1 MSRDSRVYSKRSFR
15 GIFWSILP
23 KFGEL
28 VLTRIRFVTAH
39 WSSGQNEDL
48 LCAIIPKMMETG
60 GLPLKGAK
68 EVFHLPRSWEAQI
81 ERRFDQLESS
91 PFPENTVYG
100 SNSAKYDDKCLPK
113 YSALL
118 RVLDCCTVQA
128 STSSKIAHILL
139 KKLKLSLRPST
150 LPITPEAQFI
160 VTQAFEAY
168 VKLTQ
173 IVDSIDPSLGPLLK
187 AATCRFNKFPAFLD
201 AMAQCERAVR
211 SYADLK
217 GIGSSS
223 PQNNEDPWLIC
234 LIHNLT
240 SPSSK
245 LRLLSLRLLEQLHR
259 SGDQFDSLSTMI
271 QIEETPFDF
280 QNCRM
285 VTSVLMQRLL
295 EAFLKL
301 PAESW
306 LARAIPAH
314 FFGLLTA
321 RISPVSKAAVN
332 YLGVIGESKNGE
344 EAIESVAFEW
354 LSTPSIRR
362 VDKAVAA
369 SDTPHG
375 RLTDFE
381 CTNITGIMDVAAAS
395 RNIQQNT
402 SRVLLEEF
410 ERQQK
415 AEPVRP
421 QNARH
426 HAIRVLSALPR
437 LAENRSR
444 RLVPHLLSWNGDM
457 TILQSAEEEDHEEPE
472 RHNWS
477 LGDRKALVGLFG
489 KFTNPRVL
497 YQSDRVYTA
506 LLTLLTNGDLE
517 MQKLSLQGLLSWKKP
532 EVIPYKESL
541 ELLLDESKFR
551 NELTN
556 LFQGDQMILPE
567 HRKVI
572 MPLILRLLY
581 GRMVSKKGVHN
592 NIRGA
597 RKAILRI
604 LNPEDLGSFLGL
616 TIGKL
621 RDVVTVDASGI
632 REATFSHE
640 ALELRRQVGFLNMT
654 QDIVT
659 EMGPDVL
666 AHTEK
671 LLQPVLYCLFSA
683 YRTFKRERDEA
694 EAGDEK
700 LSTSPTSQNVR
711 KLAMRCLIL
720 LFRNAQSF
728 NWKPFMEP
736 IVREVISSRVEMLPI
751 ENAQGV
757 SGLFQ
762 LLSAWAS
769 LPKSALGFSID
780 ERLLPQLVQVLV
792 IEKAKDEVK
801 IFVLDILRSLIRSAT
816 LQTAESELSELVK
829 AEVLDPQMENILIKV
844 SGLLAKHTSLGW
856 RLLEACI
863 GFMVEAA
870 VVVEESDSIQGLVD
884 ICVKILAQPSGITCP
899 RIKSTTLL
907 VIEKFIPA
915 SRLDDHPSLK
925 WDLYRVVSSHFSYFK
940 DMPNRNCLGRIL
952 SAFAAIEPQVEE
964 VSGLCS
970 SLNSVVESE
979 IDIPDYDKRLSAFGE
994 ISRPRTVPFTANQW
1008 TPLLHNLIFYIKND
1022 DEAGLL
1028 SMSSSDGL
1036 CRLVQDATLASNEE
1050 FTKFRKLL
1058 IDTLLA
1064 DIYKGVRESSEIVVQ
1079 GYLRVVRYLAKSAQ
1093 NLPEVA
1099 DLKALL
1105 SPEDLEESPAS
1116 ECITGKSIFDI
1127 HHIPSASR
1135 MLVLEKVAEENAK
1148 AELNSH
1154 NIGKLLIPLLENF
1167 IFDRPE
1173 RVDDGGL
1180 GATASTVISSL
1191 AVSLEWSQY
1200 RAIFKKF
1207 IGYLQTKPEVPK
1219 RNLRLLDRFTDALV
1233 AAAKLRATPV
1243 AGSTQ
1248 ESSIHKRR
1256 RLART
1261 MPAKDKLTEHI
1272 LQLPPLFRH
1281 LHDKD
1286 ESTVSER
1293 VPVGVTIVK
1302 LLQLLPETLRNQRLP
1317 GVLMDICHI
1326 LRSKAWGSRQM
1337 ARETLARISKILGP
1351 GGFGFIL
1358 KELQTALKNGYQL
1371 HVRSYTLHSL
1381 LLNVVPEFKQGD
1393 LDSCLPSIVAV
1404 IMDDTFG
1411 MTGEEK
1417 DADDYV
1423 SKYVEV
1429 KRRKSQDTM
1438 ELVARN
1444 ASISRLI
1451 DLVRPL
1457 QSLLLEN
1464 LNIRMVRKIDELLT
1478 RITTGLLQNPSA
1490 ESQATLV
1497 FCYEVVQEVYNS
1509 QKTKCKVKIDP
1520 KLKRYLLQRGAR
1532 KNNRGTTT
1540 KCAFKVARFALDILR
1555 ALFKK
1560 YDSLRN
1566 GGNIQGFF
1574 PIIGDAVTDGQ
1585 EEVKISAL
1593 KLLAVVVKVPFK
1605 DNASDGIYKVALK
1618 EASSSISTSPSTGS
1632 KISQAALKLVAVVL
1646 RDRKDLLV
1654 KDTVIDTILKRLK
1667 DDLTESSHRHY
1678 SFNFLRCV
1686 MDRKIETAVVYDTLD
1701 HVGYIMVTNDDKDT
1715 RDLARGAFFQFLRD
1729 YPQKKNRWEKQIAF
1743 VVANLKYDREGG
1755 RLSVMEVI
1763 HLLLN
1768 KSANDFIQEIVST
1781 CFLPLV
1787 FVLANDESEKCR
1799 LAAGELIK
1807 EIFQKAD
1814 RQRINDFLSL
1824 ARSWMNQSDKDRVL
1838 ALGMSTLGFYFEA
1851 SDPTFKDSKD
1861 VSLSLQCIS
1870 DVLEHHRE
1878 GMETHLLSKALAMVR
1893 VLIEKYPS
1901 RVLGL
1906 ESTELWSHVFDCLS
1920 RVNSSVR
1927 FAVVE
1932 LISIYL
1938 GDFARR
1944 SKNQSNKLPIEG
1956 SHGLT
1961 LDRGVVSQLVANFC
1975 RLLSEPEIGE
1985 PLALEA
1991 SRVLMFLSA
2000 FLKFGTEVVE
2010 PDAHGEDSGEKREV
2024 VNGNYLLLHLAK
2036 VLRRETPP
2044 RATFLVGKMSS
2055 MDLLEALCKK
2065 LPAADI
2071 QSSIK
2076 TILLP
2081 LNNLTDRDIPT
2092 PYSPEELFGTKY
2104 EALKHKAASVMRQL
2118 QEKYGT
2124 ADYMKKLI
2132 VVREMIREKRK
2143 TRLAKRSI
2151 CEITEP
2157 EKYGAAKRK
2166 KHLREKTRRKVKGM
2180 KHKTRSQGL

>member
-1 MSRDSRVYSKRSFR
+1 MLTLSRF
-15 GIFWSILP
+15 IA
-23 KFGEL
+23 
-28 VLTRIRFVTAH
+28 AH
-39 WSSGQNEDL
+39 WCSGQNEDL
-48 LCAIIPKMMETG
+48 LCAIIPKMMAIG
-60 GLPLKGAK
+60 GLPPKGAK
-68 EVFHLPRSWEAQI
+68 EVFHLPRSWEARI
-81 ERRFDQLESS
+81 ESRFDQLEAF
-91 PFPENTVYG
+91 PFPERAAYG
-100 SNSAKYDDKCLPK
+100 RNPPEWQETCLPK

-118 RVLDCCTVQA
+118 RVLDCSTVQA
-128 STSSKIAHILL
+128 STSSKISHILL

-150 LPITPEAQFI
+150 LPITSEAHFI
-160 VTQAFEAY
+160 VTQGFEAY

-173 IVDSIDPSLGPLLK
+173 TASSIDPSLSPLLK
-187 AATCRFNKFPAFLD
+187 AATPRFNKLPAFLD
-201 AMAQCERAVR
+201 AMVQYERAVK
-211 SYADLK
+211 SYADTK
-217 GIGSSS
+217 DMDSSS
-223 PQNNEDPWLIC
+223 PQDNEDPLLIC

-240 SPSSK
+240 SPSSR

-259 SGDQFDSLSTMI
+259 AGDQFESLATMI
-271 QIEETPFDF
+271 QIEETSFDF

-285 VTSVLMQRLL
+285 VTSVLMQRLSQ
-295 EAFLKL
+295 AFLKL

-306 LARAIPAH
+306 LAKAIPAH

-321 RISPVSKAAVN
+321 RISPISKAAVN
-332 YLGVIGESKNGE
+332 YLRVVGESKNGE
-344 EAIESVAFEW
+344 EAVESLVFEW
-354 LSTPSIRR
+354 LSTPSMRWNGP
-362 VDKAVAA
+362 AAAA
-369 SDTPHG
+369 SDAPHG

-381 CTNITGIMDVAAAS
+381 CTNIASILGVAAAS
-395 RNIQQNT
+395 RNTQQNAST
-402 SRVLLEEF
+402 VLLEEY

-415 AEPVRP
+415 AEPGKP
-421 QNARH
+421 PNARH

-444 RLVPHLLSWNGDM
+444 KLVPHLLSWTGDM
-457 TILQSAEEEDHEEPE
+457 SILQSAEEEDHDKPE
-472 RHNWS
+472 GHNWS
-477 LGDRKALVGLFG
+477 LGDRKALVGVFS

-497 YQSDRVYTA
+497 YQSDRVYAA
-506 LLTLLTNGDLE
+506 LLTLLANGDLE
-517 MQKLSLQGLLSWKKP
+517 MQKLSLQGLLAWKKP
-532 EVIPYKESL
+532 EVTPYQESL

-551 NELTN
+551 NELTV
-556 LFQGDQMILPE
+556 LFQGDHKILPE
-567 HRKVI
+567 HREVI

-581 GRMVSKKGVHN
+581 GRLVSKKGVHN
-592 NIRGA
+592 NVRGT
-597 RKAILRI
+597 RKAILRS
-604 LNPEDLGSFLGL
+604 LSAEDLGSFLDL
-616 TIGKL
+616 TIGSL
-621 RDVVTVDASGI
+621 RGVVTVDTLGI

-666 AHTEK
+666 VHTEK
-671 LLQPVLYCLFSA
+671 LLQAVLYCLFSA
-683 YRTFKRERDEA
+683 CRKFKRERDEA
-694 EAGDEK
+694 ETVDEK
-700 LSTSPTSQNVR
+700 SSTSPTTQNVK

-720 LFRNAQSF
+720 LFRNAQNF
-728 NWKPFMEP
+728 DWKPFMKP
-736 IVREVISSRVEMLPI
+736 IVKEVISPRVEMLPI
-751 ENAQGV
+751 ENAQGI

-762 LLSAWAS
+762 LLFAWAS
-769 LPKSALGFSID
+769 LPKTALGFSID
-780 ERLLPQLVQVLV
+780 ERLLPQLVQVLA

-801 IFVLDILRSLIRSAT
+801 IFVLDILGSLIRSAT
-816 LQTAESELSELVK
+816 LPSAESECNELVR
-829 AEVLDPQMENILIKV
+829 AEILDPQMENILIKV
-844 SGLLAKHTSLGW
+844 SGLLAKHTTVGW

-863 GFMVEAA
+863 GFMIEAA
-870 VVVEESDSIQGLVD
+870 TVVKESDSIQGLID
-884 ICVKILAQPSGITCP
+884 ICVKIVAQPPSIVYS

-925 WDLYRVVSSHFSYFK
+925 WDLYRVVSSQFSYFK
-940 DMPNRNCLGRIL
+940 DVPNRNCLGRIL
-952 SAFAAIEPQVEE
+952 SAFAAIEPQFEE

-970 SLNSVVESE
+970 SLNSVMENE
-979 IDIPDYDKRLSAFGE
+979 IDIPDYDRRLSAFGD
-994 ISRPRTVPFTANQW
+994 ISRPRTVPFTADQW
-1008 TPLLHNLIFYIKND
+1008 IPLLHNLIFYIKND
-1022 DEAGLL
+1022 EEAGLL

-1036 CRLVQDATLASNEE
+1036 CHLVRDAALAANEE
-1050 FTKFRKLL
+1050 CTKFRKLL
-1058 IDTLLA
+1058 IDTLLP
-1064 DIYKGVRESSEIVVQ
+1064 DIYRGIRESPEVVVQ
-1079 GYLRVVRYLAKSAQ
+1079 GYLRVVRHLAKFTR

-1105 SPEDLEESPAS
+1105 SPEDLEESPHS
-1116 ECITGKSIFDI
+1116 ESITGKSIFDI

-1154 NIGKLLIPLLENF
+1154 NIGKLLIPLLEHF

-1173 RVDDGGL
+1173 GVDDGGL

-1200 RAIFKKF
+1200 RAIFRTF
-1207 IGYLQTKPEVPK
+1207 IGYLQSKPEVPK

-1233 AAAKLRATPV
+1233 AAAKERATPT
-1243 AGSTQ
+1243 ARSTQ
-1248 ESSIHKRR
+1248 ESNVNKRH
-1256 RLART
+1256 RLSRT
-1261 MPAKDKLTEHI
+1261 MPAKDKLTENF
-1272 LQLPPLFRH
+1272 LLLPPLFRH

-1337 ARETLARISKILGP
+1337 ARETLAQISKILGP
-1351 GGFGFIL
+1351 SGFGFIL
-1358 KELQTALKNGYQL
+1358 KGLQTALKNGYQL

-1393 LDSCLPSIVAV
+1393 LDCFLPSIVAV

-1411 MTGEEK
+1411 VTGEEK

-1444 ASISRLI
+1444 ASISRII

-1457 QSLLLEN
+1457 QSLLLEK
-1464 LNIRMVRKIDELLT
+1464 LNIRMIRKIDELLA
-1478 RITTGLLQNPSA
+1478 RVTTGLLQNPSA

-1497 FCYEVVQEVYNS
+1497 FCYEVVQETYNN
-1509 QKTKCKVKIDP
+1509 QETKCEVKIDP

-1540 KCAFKVARFALDILR
+1540 KCAFKVTRFALDILR

-1566 GGNIQGFF
+1566 GGNIQGFL
-1574 PIIGDAVTDGQ
+1574 PLIGDAVTDGE
-1585 EEVKISAL
+1585 EEVKVSAL
-1593 KLLAVVVKVPFK
+1593 KLLGAIVKVPFK
-1605 DNASDGIYKVALK
+1605 ENASDGLYKVALK

-1632 KISQAALKLVAVVL
+1632 IIAQAALKLVAVVL
-1646 RDRKDLLV
+1646 RDRKDLVV
-1654 KDTVIDTILKRLK
+1654 KDAVIDTILKRLK
-1667 DDLTESSHRHY
+1667 DDLTESLHRHY

-1729 YPQKKNRWEKQIAF
+1729 YPQKRNRWEKQLAF
-1743 VVANLKYDREGG
+1743 IVANLKYDREGG

-1768 KSANDFIQEIVST
+1768 KSANDFIQEITST

-1787 FVLANDESEKCR
+1787 FVVANDESEKCR

-1807 EIFQKAD
+1807 EIFRKAD
-1814 RQRINDFLSL
+1814 TERTNEFLSL
-1824 ARSWMNQSDKDRVL
+1824 ARSWMKQSDKDRVL
-1838 ALGMSTLGFYFEA
+1838 VLGMSTLGFYFEA
-1851 SDPTFKDSKD
+1851 RDPTSKDSKD
-1861 VSLSLQCIS
+1861 VSLALQCVS
-1870 DVLEHHRE
+1870 DAFERRRE
-1878 GMETHLLSKALAMVR
+1878 GPETHLLSKALAMVK
-1893 VLIEKYPS
+1893 VLIEKHPS
-1901 RVLGL
+1901 RALGL
-1906 ESTELWSHVFDCLS
+1906 ESTELWSHVFSCLS
-1920 RVNSSVR
+1920 HAPSSVR
-1927 FAVVE
+1927 LAVVE
-1932 LISIYL
+1932 LVSIYL
-1938 GDFARR
+1938 GDFA
-1944 SKNQSNKLPIEG
+1944 SKCKNQSNKLPIEG
-1956 SHGLT
+1956 SYGLA
-1961 LDRGVVSQLVANFC
+1961 LNRGAVSELVAHFC
-1975 RLLSEPEIGE
+1975 RILSEPEIE
-1985 PLALEA
+1985 EALALET
-1991 SRVLMFLSA
+1991 SRVLTFLST
-2000 FLKFGTEVVE
+2000 FLQFGTEAVE
-2010 PDAHGEDSGEKREV
+2010 LDAEGEDSEEKREV
-2024 VNGNYLLLHLAK
+2024 INGNYILLHLAK
-2036 VLRRETPP
+2036 VLRREVPP
-2044 RATFLVGKMSS
+2044 RATFMVGKTFA
-2055 MDLLEALCKK
+2055 MDLLEVLCKR
-2065 LPAADI
+2065 LPAEDLQ
-2071 QSSIK
+2071 QSMK

-2104 EALKHKAASVMRQL
+2104 EALKEKAASIMRQL

-2124 ADYMKKLI
+2124 ADYTKKLI
-2132 VVREMIREKRK
+2132 VVREVIREKRK

-2151 CEITEP
+2151 REITDP
-2157 EKYGAAKRK
+2157 EKYGEVKRK
-2166 KHLREKTRRKVKGM
+2166 KHLREKTRRNGKGTKQKV
-2180 KHKTRSQGL
+2180 RSQGL